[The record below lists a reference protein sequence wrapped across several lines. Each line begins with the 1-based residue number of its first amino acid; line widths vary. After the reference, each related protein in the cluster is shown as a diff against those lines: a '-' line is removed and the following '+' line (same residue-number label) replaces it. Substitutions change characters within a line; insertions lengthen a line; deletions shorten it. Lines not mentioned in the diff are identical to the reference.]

1 MGSLK
6 ILRSIQVSWDQKD
19 SFIVTNILYLKLP
32 VLCFRNSGIWG
43 KKIFISMNLKNFLRI
58 QKKKRNSEF
67 SVRSIFT
74 KKLNFSIEIVFIK
87 GPELNNKR
95 IKILWPFNQQKIQK
109 DKNTDLKRKKP
120 WSQPVFVFQ
129 NYTDKN
135 TSNSYE
141 LSHLNPLHMKFF
153 LFLLSKL
160 PPRLFPRLNTSFDRL
175 SSSFWITKP
184 SNPV

>member
-120 WSQPVFVFQ
+120 WSQPVFVFLIPLKELHRQ
-129 NYTDKN
+129 EYFKFLWTLP
-135 TSNSYE
+135 SNSLTHE
-141 LSHLNPLHMKFF
+141 ILS
-153 LFLLSKL
+153 
-160 PPRLFPRLNTSFDRL
+160 
-175 SSSFWITKP
+175 IP
-184 SNPV
+184 SL